1 MALRQAQAL
10 IRALPGR
17 FARLVRRFYCAR
29 RRETANCRW
38 SKMLIA
44 AFILVISVAATI
56 QFAVFSWRA
65 SLLRTVS
72 EPLVNEADATHK
84 PYLNLISFSSFQ
96 EVLAVYRDVCPDLET
111 GSGSNLRGVS
121 FYYGAMRFL
130 SHLGSF
136 FTSTEGTG
144 WTQREMALCTQYA
157 TVRLS
162 QRLECNLALVNEA
175 RSYQ

>member
-1 MALRQAQAL
+1 
-10 IRALPGR
+10 
-17 FARLVRRFYCAR
+17 
-29 RRETANCRW
+29 
-38 SKMLIA
+38 
-44 AFILVISVAATI
+44 
-56 QFAVFSWRA
+56 
-65 SLLRTVS
+65 
-72 EPLVNEADATHK
+72 LVNEADAAHK

-130 SHLGSF
+130 SHFGSF